1 MNCQEIW
8 ENACKLLKV
17 EMSEVSYNTW
27 IGDSLKPKWIQGD
40 QFFLEIINGIH
51 RSMIARYATLIGNAV
66 NAASGR
72 KMAVQFVTAQE
83 AATMQVEAPVEKEKV
98 TTQLNP
104 RYTFDTFVVGNSN
117 RFAQAASL
125 AVAEAPADAYNPLF
139 IYGGVGIVKTHLR
152 HSICHFIQHQ
162 YPSMRLLYISSESFT
177 NELILAI
184 QKNKNAEFRDRFR
197 NVDVLMV
204 DDIQFIA
211 GRDSTQEEFF
221 HTFNALHTAGKQII
235 ISSDKPP
242 KEIARLEERL
252 RSRFEWGLITDIQ
265 RPDIETRNAILRR
278 KAETDNLQVGD
289 DVIQLIAERV
299 DSNIRELEGSL
310 TRVVAFA
317 TLAGRPV
324 TPELAQEA
332 LRDIAAIKDP
342 KRITCG
348 LIQQAVSDYCS
359 VSIQDLKSTKRNRSV
374 TVPRQIAMYLTRE
387 LTDLSLPRIG
397 DAFGG
402 RDHSTVIHACEK
414 VAHELTANP
423 SLKSTVEDLRKAI
436 REK

>member
-83 AATMQVEAPVEKEKV
+83 AATMQMEAPVEKEKA

-139 IYGGVGIVKTHLR
+139 IYGGVGLGKTHLM
-152 HSICHFIQHQ
+152 HAIGHFIQHQ

-177 NELILAI
+177 NELISAI

-221 HTFNALHTAGKQII
+221 HTFNALHSAGKQIV

-265 RPDIETRNAILRR
+265 RPDIETRNAILRK

-324 TPELAQEA
+324 TPDLAQEA
-332 LRDIAAIKDP
+332 LRDIAAVKDP

-348 LIQQAVSDYCS
+348 LIQQAVADYCS
-359 VSIQDLKSTKRNRSV
+359 VSLQDLKSTKRNRSV

-402 RDHSTVIHACEK
+402 RDHSTVIHACDK
-414 VAHELTANP
+414 VAQDLTTNP

>member
-1 MNCQEIW
+1 
-8 ENACKLLKV
+8 
-17 EMSEVSYNTW
+17 
-27 IGDSLKPKWIQGD
+27 
-40 QFFLEIINGIH
+40 
-51 RSMIARYATLIGNAV
+51 
-66 NAASGR
+66 
-72 KMAVQFVTAQE
+72 
-83 AATMQVEAPVEKEKV
+83 
-98 TTQLNP
+98 
-104 RYTFDTFVVGNSN
+104 
-117 RFAQAASL
+117 
-125 AVAEAPADAYNPLF
+125 
-139 IYGGVGIVKTHLR
+139 
-152 HSICHFIQHQ
+152 
-162 YPSMRLLYISSESFT
+162 
-177 NELILAI
+177 
-184 QKNKNAEFRDRFR
+184 
-197 NVDVLMV
+197 MV

-221 HTFNALHTAGKQII
+221 HTFNALHSAGKQII

>member
-83 AATMQVEAPVEKEKV
+83 AASMQMEVPVEKEKV

-139 IYGGVGIVKTHLR
+139 IYGGVGLGKTHLM
-152 HSICHFIQHQ
+152 HAIGHFIQHQ

-221 HTFNALHTAGKQII
+221 HTFNALHSAGKQII

-265 RPDIETRNAILRR
+265 RPDIETRNAILRK

-359 VSIQDLKSTKRNRSV
+359 VSIQDLKSIKRNRSV

-402 RDHSTVIHACEK
+402 RDHSTVIHACDK
-414 VAHELTANP
+414 IAQELAANP